1 MTQRLGASKPSSL
14 PASSPAWHTAHGPW
28 LLIVVLT
35 IVAYLPAL
43 GGGFIWDDNDYVTSN
58 EHLRSAEGL
67 GRIWFEIGA
76 TPQYYPLVFTSFWVE
91 YQLWAD
97 HPFGYHLTN
106 VLLHAA
112 SAVVLLVVLRRLAV
126 PGAWLAAAIFALH
139 PVQVE
144 SVAWIT
150 ERKNV
155 LSGLLYLG
163 ALLAYL
169 GFDRVT
175 APGTGRPWRWYAVA
189 LVLFCGALA
198 SKTVT
203 CSLPAAIVLIA
214 WFKRGRVG
222 GRDLLP
228 LVPFFAIGVVMALG
242 TVRVETHHVGTED
255 IDFGLSVVE
264 RCLIAGRGLW
274 FYLGQLCLPVEL
286 AFIYPRWAIDAT
298 RWWQYLFP
306 LAAGGLVV
314 VLWLWRKRLGRGPL
328 VAALFFGGTLL
339 PALGFIDVYPMLYS
353 YVADHFQYLASIGP
367 IALFSA
373 AVIAGLDRLARA
385 GGRTPE
391 PGAIQ
396 APSLALAAILIA
408 ALGTLTWRQGKVYEN
423 PETLWRDTLTTNPTA
438 VMAAINLADLLLADG
453 RAEESTQLLR
463 RATEVNPAVVHRH
476 ILARAHY
483 NLGNNLARE
492 DRVGAALEAYRRA
505 LEIDPTYH
513 NAHLGVGWAYE
524 YQGRLDEAIRE
535 YRILLSH
542 IPNHTAGRQALQM
555 ALDTKRRT
563 QPGPP

>member
-1 MTQRLGASKPSSL
+1 MTKRLGASKPSSL
-14 PASSPAWHTAHGPW
+14 PASPPAWHMAQGPW

-43 GGGFIWDDNDYVTSN
+43 GGGFIWDDNDHVTSN

-139 PVQVE
+139 PVHAE

-169 GFDRVT
+169 GFDRAT

-214 WFKRGRVG
+214 WLKRGRVG

-228 LVPFFAIGVVMALG
+228 LVPFFAIGLVMALG

-255 IDFGLSVVE
+255 VDFGLSVVE

-373 AVIAGLDRLARA
+373 AFIAGLNRLARA

-408 ALGTLTWRQGKVYEN
+408 ALGTLTWRQGRVYEN

-438 VMAAINLADLLLADG
+438 VIAAINLADLLLADG

-463 RATEVNPAVVHRH
+463 RATEVDPAVVHRH

-492 DRVGAALEAYRRA
+492 GRVGAALEAYRRA
-505 LEIDPTYH
+505 LEVDPTYH
-513 NAHLGVGWAYE
+513 NAHLGLGWAFE
-524 YQGRLDEAIRE
+524 YQGRLDEAISE
-535 YRILLSH
+535 YRLLLSQVPDH
-542 IPNHTAGRQALQM
+542 APGRQALQK
-555 ALDTKRRT
+555 ALEKK
-563 QPGPP
+563 